1 MNRRNL
7 IESGVIPNKMEMG
20 KKRRGSSGVQ
30 PELFNR
36 TPFADS
42 SKLPTRGV
50 RPGRDVSSNGP
61 LMGKM
66 PVFGPEGTEVY
77 TIQSH
82 RDGTA
87 TIYTEDP
94 EDPNILHPITMH
106 KKDLRD
112 LENNQPK

>member
-20 KKRRGSSGVQ
+20 KKRGRLSGVQ

-61 LMGKM
+61 PIGM
-66 PVFGPEGTEVY
+66 PVFGPSGGE
-77 TIQSH
+77 IMSSQSLP
-82 RDGTA
+82 DGTA